1 MAAAVAAVVWWL
13 DRQGEWHIWRRDSY
27 GNRTMT
33 NTMSGKTIPG
43 NEICISGHKAALV
56 TAVCVGAA
64 WRHR

>member
-1 MAAAVAAVVWWL
+1 
-13 DRQGEWHIWRRDSY
+13 
-27 GNRTMT
+27 MT